1 MADNND
7 NPTMKQALTKAITEP
22 SEKTFLIGFFL
33 ITYVLLFPLRLST
46 FFPDNA
52 RLAIY
57 VVLAIDGIVAYRLV
71 LLTATKQVWETKI
84 RSIIVVCAGFLG
96 MNILTTITGFL
107 LKIFGFITETS
118 QNETRVA
125 ELGNGNALPFL
136 VVLGVGVA
144 GPIVEELVFRQFL
157 IGFLERYIPTW
168 AAIAISSLSFGLIHM
183 HGFTASEW
191 VNLCVYSAM
200 GLSFS
205 LIYALDRNVYMP
217 IGVHVWNNLPNAL
230 LLAQ

>member
-1 MADNND
+1 MIDNND

-136 VVLGVGVA
+136 VVL
-144 GPIVEELVFRQFL
+144 
-157 IGFLERYIPTW
+157 
-168 AAIAISSLSFGLIHM
+168 IAISSLSFGLIHM

-191 VNLCVYSAM
+191 VNFCIYSAM

>member
-1 MADNND
+1 MTDNND

-136 VVLGVGVA
+136 V
-144 GPIVEELVFRQFL
+144 
-157 IGFLERYIPTW
+157 GFLERYIPTW

>member
-1 MADNND
+1 
-7 NPTMKQALTKAITEP
+7 
-22 SEKTFLIGFFL
+22 
-33 ITYVLLFPLRLST
+33 
-46 FFPDNA
+46 
-52 RLAIY
+52 
-57 VVLAIDGIVAYRLV
+57 
-71 LLTATKQVWETKI
+71 
-84 RSIIVVCAGFLG
+84 

-144 GPIVEELVFRQFL
+144 GPIVEELAFRQFL

-168 AAIAISSLSFGLIHM
+168 AAIAISSLAFGMIHM

-191 VNLCVYSAM
+191 VNFCIYSAM

>member
-1 MADNND
+1 MTDNISSIIHK
-7 NPTMKQALTKAITEP
+7 PTKDT
-22 SEKTFLIGFFL
+22 SEETFLKGFFL
-33 ITYVLLFPLRLST
+33 VTYVLLIPLHVATIFHPNIRMIL
-46 FFPDNA
+46 
-52 RLAIY
+52 Y
-57 VVLAIDGIVAYRLV
+57 VVLAVDGIAAYRLV
-71 LLTATKQVWETKI
+71 LITAAKQVWEAKVH
-84 RSIIVVCAGFLG
+84 SVVVVCAGFLG

>member
-1 MADNND
+1 MTDNND

-71 LLTATKQVWETKI
+71 LLTATKQVWEAKVH
-84 RSIIVVCAGFLG
+84 SVVVVGAGFLG
-96 MNILTTITGFL
+96 LNILVTIIGFI
-107 LKIFGFITETS
+107 LKLFGFTGDPS
-118 QNETRVA
+118 QNETNIT
-125 ELGNGNALPFL
+125 ELLHSNAAPFL
-136 VVLGVGVA
+136 LILGLGVA

-157 IGFLERYIPTW
+157 IGFLERYIPMW
-168 AAIAISSLSFGLIHM
+168 AAIAISSLLFGLIHM
-183 HGFTASEW
+183 HGFTTAEW
-191 VNLCVYSAM
+191 FNVWYYSAM
-200 GLSFS
+200 GLAFS

-217 IGVHVWNNLPNAL
+217 IAVHVWLNLPLAL
-230 LLAQ
+230 ATVP